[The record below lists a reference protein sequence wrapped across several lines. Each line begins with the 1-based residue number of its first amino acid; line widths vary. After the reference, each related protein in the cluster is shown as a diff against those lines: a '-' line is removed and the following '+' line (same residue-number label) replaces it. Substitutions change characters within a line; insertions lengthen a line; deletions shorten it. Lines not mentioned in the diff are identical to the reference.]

1 MYKFSFCHYIN
12 LIVFKSSD
20 RLTNDFSTKN
30 DLEKELDL
38 YFSIF
43 VSAAAAM
50 LLMQAQQI
58 DISKLNYLTGH
69 P

>member
-1 MYKFSFCHYIN
+1 M
-12 LIVFKSSD
+12 FKSSD

-30 DLEKELDL
+30 DLAKELDL